1 MDFSIDDSQEMV
13 VDTVR
18 TFVERELVPHE
29 EEVERTGQV
38 RPDLVEQIRDRALAA
53 GLYAAN
59 MPEELGGGGLDDLT
73 LALAERA
80 FGFTSY
86 ALQYIVARPSNILR
100 ACAGEQVDQ
109 YLLPTVRGE
118 RVECLAMSEPGAGSD
133 LRGMACR
140 AERRGDRFVVNGT
153 KHFISH
159 ADLADYVILFA
170 ATGTE
175 AVTGSAA
182 ATTSSAAGR
191 GPRRLISALLV
202 DFDTPG
208 VQRLPGYNCVSNR
221 GYHNFILNFDDARVP
236 VANLLGEE
244 HKGFDVANEWLGST
258 RLQVAATCLGRA
270 DRALALA
277 LDWAAARRQFG
288 RRIGRFQGVS
298 FKLADMRKRL
308 LEAELMT
315 YRAAWLSSRG
325 EMSNADAAMAK
336 LSATEMLQFVSD
348 EAIQILGGMGLM
360 DELPLERIWRD
371 ARVDRIWDGTSE
383 IQRHIVS
390 RDMLRPLGA

>member
-1 MDFSIDDSQEMV
+1 MDFSISDSQQMV

-18 TFVERELVPHE
+18 AFTQRELAPHE
-29 EEVERTGQV
+29 DEVERTGQV
-38 RPDLVEQIRDRALAA
+38 KPELVDEIRRKALGA

-73 LALAERA
+73 LAMAERA
-80 FGFTSY
+80 FGWTSY

-100 ACAGEQVDQ
+100 ACTGDQVEE

-118 RVECLAMSEPGAGSD
+118 RVECLAMSEPDAGSD
-133 LRGMACR
+133 LRGMTCR
-140 AERRGDRFVVNGT
+140 AERRGDHFVVNGT

-170 ATGTE
+170 ATGT
-175 AVTGSAA
+175 TD
-182 ATTSSAAGR
+182 TDR
-191 GPRRLISALLV
+191 GARKLISALLV

-208 VQRLPGYNCVSNR
+208 LERVPGYNCVSNR
-221 GYHNFILNFDDARVP
+221 GYHNFILNFDNVRVP
-236 VANLLGEE
+236 ASKLLGEE
-244 HKGFDVANEWLGST
+244 HRGFDVANEWLGST
-258 RLQVAATCLGRA
+258 RLQVAAVCLGRA
-270 DRALALA
+270 DRALSVA
-277 LDWAAARRQFG
+277 LDWAATREQFG
-288 RRIGRFQGVS
+288 QRIGRFQGVS
-298 FKLADMRKRL
+298 FKLADMRTRL
-308 LEAELMT
+308 LQAELMT
-315 YRAAWLSSRG
+315 YRAAWLLAQG
-325 EMSNADAAMAK
+325 EMTDADAAMAK

-390 RDMLRPLGA
+390 RHMLRPLGC

>member
-1 MDFSIDDSQEMV
+1 MDFSISDSQQMV

-18 TFVERELVPHE
+18 AFVERELVPHE
-29 EEVERTGQV
+29 DEVERTGQV
-38 RPDLVEQIRDRALAA
+38 RPELVEEIRAKAIEA

-80 FGFTSY
+80 FGWTSY

-100 ACAGEQVDQ
+100 ACTGDQVSE

-118 RVECLAMSEPGAGSD
+118 RVECLAMSEPDAGSD
-133 LRGMACR
+133 LRGIACR
-140 AERRGDRFVVNGT
+140 AERRGDEYVVNGT

-170 ATGTE
+170 ATGT
-175 AVTGSAA
+175 ADTPRGS
-182 ATTSSAAGR
+182 R
-191 GPRRLISALLV
+191 KLISSLLV
-202 DFDTPG
+202 DLDTPG
-208 VQRLPGYNCVSNR
+208 LERVPGYNCVSNR
-221 GYHNFILNFDDARVP
+221 GYHNFILNFDNVRVP
-236 VANLLGEE
+236 ASKLLGEE
-244 HKGFDVANEWLGST
+244 HRGFDVANEWLAST
-258 RLQVAATCLGRA
+258 RLQVAAVCLGRA
-270 DRALALA
+270 DRALSIA
-277 LDWAAARRQFG
+277 LDWAANREQFG
-288 RRIGRFQGVS
+288 QRIGRFQGVS
-298 FKLADMRKRL
+298 FKLADMRTRL

-315 YRAAWLSSRG
+315 YRAAWLSAQG
-325 EMSNADAAMAK
+325 EMTDADAAMAK
-336 LSATEMLQFVSD
+336 LSATEMLQFLSD
-348 EAIQILGGMGLM
+348 ESIQILGGMGLM

-390 RDMLRPLGA
+390 RDMLRPLGC

>member
-1 MDFSIDDSQEMV
+1 MDFSIDDSQQMV

-18 TFVERELVPHE
+18 AFAQRELVPHE
-29 EEVERTGQV
+29 DLVERTGEVPPELV
-38 RPDLVEQIRDRALAA
+38 RQIRSRSIDA

-59 MPEELGGGGLDDLT
+59 MPTELGGGGLDDLT
-73 LALAERA
+73 LAMAERA
-80 FGFTSY
+80 FGWTAY
-86 ALQYIVARPSNILR
+86 ALHYIVARPSNILR
-100 ACAGEQVDQ
+100 ACTGDQVAE

-118 RVECLAMSEPGAGSD
+118 RVECLAMSEPDAGSD

-140 AERRGDRFVVNGT
+140 AQRQGDDFVVNGT

-170 ATGTE
+170 ATGT
-175 AVTGSAA
+175 TD
-182 ATTSSAAGR
+182 TDR
-191 GPRRLISALLV
+191 GPRKLISALLV
-202 DFDTPG
+202 DFDTAG
-208 VQRLPGYNCVSNR
+208 VERVAGYNCVSNR

-236 VANLLGEE
+236 ASKLLGTE
-244 HKGFDVANEWLGST
+244 HRGFDVANDWLGST
-258 RLQVAATCLGRA
+258 RLQVAAVCLGRA
-270 DRALALA
+270 DRALAVA
-277 LDWAAARRQFG
+277 LDWAATREQFG
-288 RRIGRFQGVS
+288 QKIGRFQGVS
-298 FKLADMRKRL
+298 FKLADMRTRL
-308 LEAELMT
+308 LQAELTT
-315 YRAAWLSSRG
+315 YRAAWLSARD
-325 EMSNADAAMAK
+325 EMTDADAAMAK

-390 RDMLRPLGA
+390 RDMLRPLGC

>member
-1 MDFSIDDSQEMV
+1 MDFLIDDSQQMV
-13 VDTVR
+13 IETVR
-18 TFVERELVPHE
+18 SFVERELVPHE
-29 EEVERTGQV
+29 EEVERTGKV
-38 RPDLVEQIRDRALAA
+38 RPELVETIRQRALSA

-73 LALAERA
+73 LAMAERA
-80 FGFTSY
+80 FGYTGY

-100 ACAGEQVDQ
+100 ACTGDQ
-109 YLLPTVRGE
+109 IEEYLLPTVRGE

-133 LRGMACR
+133 LRGMSCR
-140 AERRGDRFVVNGT
+140 AERRGDHYVVNGT

-159 ADLADYVILFA
+159 ADLADYVILFV
-170 ATGTE
+170 ATGVTE
-175 AVTGSAA
+175 TP
-182 ATTSSAAGR
+182 R
-191 GPRRLISALLV
+191 GDRRLISALLV

-208 VQRLPGYNCVSNR
+208 VERLPGYNCVSNR

-236 VANLLGEE
+236 TANLLGAE

-270 DRALALA
+270 DRALAVA
-277 LDWAAARRQFG
+277 LDWAATREQFG
-288 RRIGRFQGVS
+288 QRIGRFQGVS
-298 FKLADMRKRL
+298 FKLADMRTRL
-308 LEAELMT
+308 AEAELMT
-315 YRAAWLSSRG
+315 YRAAWLSARG
-325 EMSNADAAMAK
+325 EMTDADAAMAK

>member
-1 MDFSIDDSQEMV
+1 MDFSISDSQQMV

-18 TFVERELVPHE
+18 AFVERELVPHE
-29 EEVERTGQV
+29 EEVEHTGQV
-38 RPDLVEQIRDRALAA
+38 RPELVDEIRGKAIDA

-59 MPEELGGGGLDDLT
+59 MPVELGGGGLDGLT
-73 LALAERA
+73 LAMAERA
-80 FGFTSY
+80 FGWTAY

-100 ACAGEQVDQ
+100 ACTGEQVDE

-118 RVECLAMSEPGAGSD
+118 RVECLAMSEPDAGSD
-133 LRGMACR
+133 LRGMTCR
-140 AERRGDRFVVNGT
+140 AERRGDEFVVNGT

-170 ATGTE
+170 ATGTADASE
-175 AVTGSAA
+175 DLRKPI
-182 ATTSSAAGR
+182 SS
-191 GPRRLISALLV
+191 LLV

-208 VQRLPGYNCVSNR
+208 VERVPGYNCVSNR
-221 GYHNFILNFDDARVP
+221 GYHNFILNFDNVRVP
-236 VANLLGEE
+236 ASKLLGEE
-244 HKGFDVANEWLGST
+244 HRGFDVANEWLGST
-258 RLQVAATCLGRA
+258 RLQVAAVCLGRA
-270 DRALALA
+270 ERALSVA
-277 LDWAAARRQFG
+277 LDWAATRQQFG

-298 FKLADMRKRL
+298 FKLADMRTRL
-308 LEAELMT
+308 LAAELVT
-315 YRAAWLSSRG
+315 YRAAWLSARG
-325 EMSNADAAMAK
+325 EMTDADAAMAK

-390 RDMLRPLGA
+390 RDMLRPLGC

>member
-1 MDFSIDDSQEMV
+1 MDFSINDSQQMV

-18 TFVERELVPHE
+18 AFTERELVPHE
-29 EEVERTGQV
+29 DEVERSGQV
-38 RPDLVEQIRDRALAA
+38 RPELVDEIRNKAIDA

-59 MPEELGGGGLDDLT
+59 MPVELGGGGLDDLT
-73 LALAERA
+73 LAMAERA
-80 FGFTSY
+80 FGWTSY

-100 ACAGEQVDQ
+100 ACTGDQIGE

-118 RVECLAMSEPGAGSD
+118 RVECLAMSEPDAGSD

-140 AERRGDRFVVNGT
+140 AERRGDDYVVNGT

-170 ATGTE
+170 ATGT
-175 AVTGSAA
+175 ADSD
-182 ATTSSAAGR
+182 R
-191 GPRRLISALLV
+191 GPRKLISALLV

-208 VQRLPGYNCVSNR
+208 LERVAGYNCVSNR
-221 GYHNFILNFDDARVP
+221 GYHNFILNFDNARVP
-236 VANLLGEE
+236 ASKLLGEE
-244 HKGFDVANEWLGST
+244 HRGFDVANEWLGST
-258 RLQVAATCLGRA
+258 RLQVAAVCLGRA
-270 DRALALA
+270 DRALAVA
-277 LDWAAARRQFG
+277 LDWAATREQFG
-288 RRIGRFQGVS
+288 QRIGRFQGVS
-298 FKLADMRKRL
+298 FKLADMRTRL

-315 YRAAWLSSRG
+315 YRAAWLSAQGR
-325 EMSNADAAMAK
+325 MTDADAAMAK

-390 RDMLRPLGA
+390 RDMLRPLGC

>member
-1 MDFSIDDSQEMV
+1 MDFSIDDSQQMV

-18 TFVERELVPHE
+18 AFTERELVPHE
-29 EEVERTGQV
+29 DEVERTGQV
-38 RPDLVEQIRDRALAA
+38 RPELVDEIRGKAVDA

-59 MPEELGGGGLDDLT
+59 MPVELGGGGLDDLT
-73 LALAERA
+73 LAMAERA
-80 FGFTSY
+80 FGWTSY

-100 ACAGEQVDQ
+100 ACTGDQVGE
-109 YLLPTVRGE
+109 YLAPTVRGE
-118 RVECLAMSEPGAGSD
+118 RVECLAMSEPDAGSD

-140 AERRGDRFVVNGT
+140 AERRGDDFVVNGT

-170 ATGTE
+170 ATGT
-175 AVTGSAA
+175 VDTD
-182 ATTSSAAGR
+182 R
-191 GPRRLISALLV
+191 GPRKQISSLLV

-208 VQRLPGYNCVSNR
+208 VERVPGYNCVSNR
-221 GYHNFILNFDDARVP
+221 GYHNFIINFDNARVP
-236 VANLLGEE
+236 ASKLLGDE
-244 HKGFDVANEWLGST
+244 HLGFDVANEWLGST
-258 RLQVAATCLGRA
+258 RLQVAAVCLGRA
-270 DRALALA
+270 DRALSVA
-277 LDWAAARRQFG
+277 LDWAANREQFG
-288 RRIGRFQGVS
+288 QKIGRFQGVS
-298 FKLADMRKRL
+298 FKLADMRTRL
-308 LEAELMT
+308 LQAELTT
-315 YRAAWLSSRG
+315 YRAAWLSARG
-325 EMSNADAAMAK
+325 EMTDADAAMAK

-390 RDMLRPLGA
+390 RDMLRPLGC

>member
-1 MDFSIDDSQEMV
+1 MDFSIDDSQQMV

-18 TFVERELVPHE
+18 AFTERELVPHE
-29 EEVERTGQV
+29 DEVERTGQV
-38 RPDLVEQIRDRALAA
+38 RPELVDEIRGKAVDA

-59 MPEELGGGGLDDLT
+59 MPVELGGGGLDDLT
-73 LALAERA
+73 LAMAERA
-80 FGFTSY
+80 FGWTSY

-100 ACAGEQVDQ
+100 ACTGDQVGE
-109 YLLPTVRGE
+109 YLAPTVRGE
-118 RVECLAMSEPGAGSD
+118 RVECLAMSEPDAGSD

-140 AERRGDRFVVNGT
+140 AERRGDDFVVNGT

-170 ATGTE
+170 ATGT
-175 AVTGSAA
+175 VDTD
-182 ATTSSAAGR
+182 R
-191 GPRRLISALLV
+191 GPRRLISSLLV

-208 VQRLPGYNCVSNR
+208 VERVPGYNCVSNR
-221 GYHNFILNFDDARVP
+221 GYHNFIINFDNARVP
-236 VANLLGEE
+236 ASKLLGDE
-244 HKGFDVANEWLGST
+244 HLGFDVANEWLGST
-258 RLQVAATCLGRA
+258 RLQVAAVCLGRA
-270 DRALALA
+270 DRALSVA
-277 LDWAAARRQFG
+277 LDWAANREQFG
-288 RRIGRFQGVS
+288 QKIGRFQGVS
-298 FKLADMRKRL
+298 FKLADMRTRL
-308 LEAELMT
+308 LQAELTT
-315 YRAAWLSSRG
+315 YRAAWLSARG
-325 EMSNADAAMAK
+325 EMTDADAAMAK

-390 RDMLRPLGA
+390 RDMLRPLGC

>member
-1 MDFSIDDSQEMV
+1 MDFSIDDSQQMV

-18 TFVERELVPHE
+18 VFVERELVPHE
-29 EEVERTGQV
+29 DEVERTGQV
-38 RPDLVEQIRDRALAA
+38 RPELVDQIRGKAVDA

-59 MPEELGGGGLDDLT
+59 MPVELGGGGLDDLT
-73 LALAERA
+73 LAMAERA
-80 FGFTSY
+80 FGWTSY

-100 ACAGEQVDQ
+100 ACIGDQVEE

-118 RVECLAMSEPGAGSD
+118 RMECLAMSEPDAGSD
-133 LRGMACR
+133 LRGMSCR
-140 AERRGDRFVVNGT
+140 AERRGDHFVVNGT

-175 AVTGSAA
+175 D
-182 ATTSSAAGR
+182 TTR
-191 GPRRLISALLV
+191 GPRKLISSLLV

-208 VQRLPGYNCVSNR
+208 VERVPGYNCVSNR
-221 GYHNFILNFDDARVP
+221 GYHNFIINFDNARVP
-236 VANLLGEE
+236 ASKLLGDE
-244 HKGFDVANEWLGST
+244 HVGFDVANEWLGST
-258 RLQVAATCLGRA
+258 RLQVAAVCLGRA
-270 DRALALA
+270 DRALSVA
-277 LDWAAARRQFG
+277 LDWAANREQFG
-288 RRIGRFQGVS
+288 QKIGRFQGVS
-298 FKLADMRKRL
+298 FKLADMRTRL
-308 LEAELMT
+308 LQAELMT
-315 YRAAWLSSRG
+315 YRAAWLSARG
-325 EMSNADAAMAK
+325 EMTDADAAMAK

-390 RDMLRPLGA
+390 RAMLRPLGS

>member
-1 MDFSIDDSQEMV
+1 MDFLISDSQQMV

-18 TFVERELVPHE
+18 AFTERELVPHE
-29 EEVERTGQV
+29 DEVERTGEV
-38 RPDLVEQIRDRALAA
+38 RPELVDEIRRKALDA

-59 MPEELGGGGLDDLT
+59 MPAELDGGGLDDLT
-73 LALAERA
+73 LAMAERA
-80 FGFTSY
+80 FGWTSY

-100 ACAGEQVDQ
+100 ACTGDQVGE

-118 RVECLAMSEPGAGSD
+118 RVECLAMSEPDAGSD
-133 LRGMACR
+133 LRGMTCR
-140 AERRGDRFVVNGT
+140 AERRADHFVVSGT

-170 ATGTE
+170 ATGT
-175 AVTGSAA
+175 TDTDRGS
-182 ATTSSAAGR
+182 R
-191 GPRRLISALLV
+191 KLISALLV

-208 VQRLPGYNCVSNR
+208 LERVPGYNCVSNR
-221 GYHNFILNFDDARVP
+221 GYHNFILNFDDVRVP
-236 VANLLGEE
+236 ASKLLGEE
-244 HKGFDVANEWLGST
+244 HRGFDVANEWLGST
-258 RLQVAATCLGRA
+258 RLQVAAVCLGRA
-270 DRALALA
+270 DRALAVA
-277 LDWAAARRQFG
+277 LDWAATREQFG
-288 RRIGRFQGVS
+288 QRIGRFQGVS
-298 FKLADMRKRL
+298 FKLADMRTRL
-308 LEAELMT
+308 LQAELMT
-315 YRAAWLSSRG
+315 YRAAWLSAQG
-325 EMSNADAAMAK
+325 EMTDADAAMAK

-390 RDMLRPLGA
+390 RHMLRPLGC

>member
-1 MDFSIDDSQEMV
+1 MDFSIDDSQQMA

-18 TFVERELVPHE
+18 AFVDRELVPYE
-29 EEVERTGQV
+29 AEVERTGEV
-38 RPDLVEQIRDRALAA
+38 RPDLVEQIRQRSLKA
-53 GLYAAN
+53 GIYAAN
-59 MPEELGGGGLDDLT
+59 MPVELGGGGLDDLT
-73 LALAERA
+73 LAMAERA
-80 FGFTSY
+80 FGWTGY

-100 ACAGEQVDQ
+100 ACTGEQVEQ

-133 LRGMACR
+133 LRGMTCR
-140 AERRGDRFVVNGT
+140 AERQGDHFVVNGT

-170 ATGTE
+170 ATGVVE
-175 AVTGSAA
+175 SD
-182 ATTSSAAGR
+182 R
-191 GPRRLISALLV
+191 GPRKLISSLLV

-208 VQRLPGYNCVSNR
+208 VELVPGYRCVSNR

-236 VANLLGEE
+236 AANLLGEE
-244 HKGFDVANEWLGST
+244 HRGFDVANEWLGST
-258 RLQVAATCLGRA
+258 RLQVAAVCLGRA
-270 DRALALA
+270 DRALAVA
-277 LDWAAARRQFG
+277 LDWAASREQFG
-288 RRIGRFQGVS
+288 QRIGRFQGVS
-298 FKLADMRKRL
+298 FKLADMRTRL
-308 LEAELMT
+308 LEAELVT
-315 YRAAWLSSRG
+315 YRAAWLSARG
-325 EMSNADAAMAK
+325 EMGDADAAMAK